1 MWIVDAPSP
10 STSIPPSPAP
20 GVFHAPPF
28 STGSVSHGPPS
39 ALTPQR
45 DRSGSEGVGGP
56 MSHLPGS
63 TINSGHGGGVSAGQL
78 PGAGMSGRL
87 SGVVSLTDV
96 LNVLARASGL
106 SPSDPDET
114 RRRRRRSS
122 SSSTRP
128 HVSTDSLR
136 ARASTEFA
144 ARSSEELAR
153 GPRSD
158 SRGSRR

>member
-10 STSIPPSPAP
+10 STSVPPSPAP
-20 GVFHAPPF
+20 GVFHVPPF
-28 STGSVSHGPPS
+28 STGSSHVPP
-39 ALTPQR
+39 LTPNR
-45 DRSGSEGVGGP
+45 HGSGSEGIGGP
-56 MSHLPGS
+56 MSPLPGS
-63 TINSGHGGGVSAGQL
+63 TVTSGPGISVSAGQL
-78 PGAGMSGRL
+78 PGAAMSGRL

-106 SPSDPDET
+106 SPGDPDET

-128 HVSTDSLR
+128 HVDGLR
-136 ARASTEFA
+136 ASSEFA
-144 ARSSEELAR
+144 ARSSEEIAR
-153 GPRSD
+153 TARSE

>member
-10 STSIPPSPAP
+10 SSSVPPSPAP

-28 STGSVSHGPPS
+28 STGSMSHGPPS
-39 ALTPQR
+39 AGLTPQR

-56 MSHLPGS
+56 MSPLPGS
-63 TINSGHGGGVSAGQL
+63 SINSGHGGSVSAGQL
-78 PGAGMSGRL
+78 PGAAMSGRL

-106 SPSDPDET
+106 SPGDPDET

-128 HVSTDSLR
+128 HMSTDSLR
-136 ARASTEFA
+136 ARGSTEFA
-144 ARSSEELAR
+144 ARSSEEIAR
-153 GPRSD
+153 GARSE
-158 SRGSRR
+158 S